1 MLISNEWLKEYVT
14 IDDSVSNLAERI
26 TRTGIEVDDLIDYTK
41 DIKNLVVGF
50 VKSKDKHPDADKL
63 NVCQVDIG
71 EDEPVQ
77 IVCGA
82 PNVDAGQYVIV
93 AKVGGRLPGGIK
105 IKRAKLRGERSE
117 GMICSLQEIGISS
130 NYIPKSFESGIYV
143 FSESQVPGTDAL
155 QALYLDDQ
163 VMEFDL
169 TPNRADALSM
179 IGTAYEV
186 AALYNTKMTKPD
198 TTSNELELSANDE
211 LTVTIENE
219 DKVPYYSARV
229 VHDVTIEPSPIWMQ
243 ARLIKAGIRPI
254 NNVVDIS
261 NYVLLEYGQPLH
273 MFDQDAIG
281 SQQIVVR
288 QANEGEKMT
297 TLDDT
302 ERELLTSDIV
312 ITNGQTPIALA
323 GVMGGDFS
331 EVKEQTSN
339 IVIEGAIFDPVSI
352 RHTSR
357 RLNLRSESSS
367 RFEKGIATEF
377 VDEAVDRACYLLQTY
392 ANGKVLKDRV
402 SSGELGA
409 FITPI
414 DITADKIN
422 RTIGFDLSQN
432 DIVTIFN
439 QLGFDTE
446 INDDVIT
453 VLVPSRRKDITIKED
468 LIEEVARIYGYD
480 DIPSTLPVFDKVTSG
495 QLTDRQYKTR
505 MVKEVLEGAG
515 LDQAITYSLVSKE
528 DATAFSMQQRQTIDL
543 LMPMSEAHASLR
555 QSLLPHLIE
564 AASYNVARKNKDVKL
579 FEIGNVFFANGEG
592 ELPDQVEYLS
602 GILTGDYVVNQ
613 WQGKKETV
621 DFYLAK
627 GVVDRVS
634 EKLNLEFSYRRA
646 DIDGLHPGR
655 TAEILLENKVV
666 GFIGELH
673 PTLAADNDLKRTYVF
688 ELNFDALMSVSV
700 GYINYQPIPRFP
712 GMSRDI
718 ALEVDQNIP
727 AADLLSTIHAHGG
740 NILKDTLVFDVYQ
753 GEHLEKGKKSIAIRL
768 NYLDTEETL
777 TDERVSK
784 VQAEIE
790 AALIEQG
797 EVVEIGRAH
806 V

>member
-14 IDDSVSNLAERI
+14 NDDSVSNLAERI

-50 VKSKDKHPDADKL
+50 VKSKEKHPDADKL

-186 AALYNTKMTKPD
+186 AALYNTKMTKPE

-331 EVKEQTSN
+331 EVKEHTSN
-339 IVIEGAIFDPVSI
+339 TVIEGAIFDSVSI

-453 VLVPSRRKDITIKED
+453 VQVPSRRKDITIKED

-480 DIPSTLPVFDKVTSG
+480 DIPSTLPVFEKVTSG

-528 DATAFSMQQRQTIDL
+528 DATAFAMQQRQTIDL

-688 ELNFDALMSVSV
+688 ELNFDALMAVSV

-797 EVVEIGRAH
+797 AVIR
-806 V
+806 

>member
-14 IDDSVSNLAERI
+14 FDDSVSNLAERI

-50 VKSKDKHPDADKL
+50 VKSKEKHPDADKL

-143 FSESQVPGTDAL
+143 FSEAQVPGTDAL

-186 AALYNTKMTKPD
+186 AALYNTKMTKPE
-198 TTSNELELSANDE
+198 TTSNELDLSANDE

-613 WQGKKETV
+613 WQDKKETV

-673 PTLAADNDLKRTYVF
+673 PILAADNDLKRTYVF
-688 ELNFDALMSVSV
+688 ELNFDALMAVSV

-797 EVVEIGRAH
+797 AVIR
-806 V
+806 

>member
-14 IDDSVSNLAERI
+14 IDDSVSDLAERI

-50 VKSKDKHPDADKL
+50 VKSKEKHPDADKL

-186 AALYNTKMTKPD
+186 AALYNTKMTKPE

-273 MFDQDAIG
+273 MFDQDAID

-688 ELNFDALMSVSV
+688 ELNFDALMAVSV

-797 EVVEIGRAH
+797 AVIR
-806 V
+806 

>member
-50 VKSKDKHPDADKL
+50 VKSKEKHPDADKL

-186 AALYNTKMTKPD
+186 AALYNTKMTKPE

-219 DKVPYYSARV
+219 DKVPYYSARI

-331 EVKEQTSN
+331 EVKEHTSN
-339 IVIEGAIFDPVSI
+339 IVIEGAIFDSVSI

-453 VLVPSRRKDITIKED
+453 VQVPSRRKDITIKED

-480 DIPSTLPVFDKVTSG
+480 DIPSTLPVFEKVTSG

-528 DATAFSMQQRQTIDL
+528 DATAFAMQQRQTIDL

-797 EVVEIGRAH
+797 AVIR
-806 V
+806 

>member
-50 VKSKDKHPDADKL
+50 VKSKEKHPDADKL

-186 AALYNTKMTKPD
+186 AALYNTKMTKPE

-331 EVKEQTSN
+331 EVKEHTSN

-402 SSGELGA
+402 SSGELSA

-453 VLVPSRRKDITIKED
+453 VQVPSRRKDITIKED

-480 DIPSTLPVFDKVTSG
+480 DIPSTLPVFEKVTSG
-495 QLTDRQYKTR
+495 QLIDRQYKTR

-528 DATAFSMQQRQTIDL
+528 DASAFAMQQRQTIDL

-688 ELNFDALMSVSV
+688 ELNFDALMAVSV

-718 ALEVDQNIP
+718 ALEVNQNIP

-797 EVVEIGRAH
+797 AVIR
-806 V
+806 

>member
-50 VKSKDKHPDADKL
+50 VKSKEKHPDADKL

-186 AALYNTKMTKPD
+186 AALYNTKMTKPE

-331 EVKEQTSN
+331 EVKEHTSN

-453 VLVPSRRKDITIKED
+453 VQVPSRRKDITIKED

-480 DIPSTLPVFDKVTSG
+480 DIPSTLPVFEKVTSG

-688 ELNFDALMSVSV
+688 ELNFDALMAVSV

-797 EVVEIGRAH
+797 AVIR
-806 V
+806 

>member
-14 IDDSVSNLAERI
+14 IDDSVSDLAERI

-50 VKSKDKHPDADKL
+50 VKSKEKHPDADKL

-186 AALYNTKMTKPD
+186 AALYNTKMTKLE

-688 ELNFDALMSVSV
+688 ELNFDALMAVSV

-797 EVVEIGRAH
+797 AVIR
-806 V
+806 

>member
-50 VKSKDKHPDADKL
+50 VKSKEKHPDADKL

-186 AALYNTKMTKPD
+186 AALYNTKMTKPE

-331 EVKEQTSN
+331 EVKEHTSN
-339 IVIEGAIFDPVSI
+339 IVIEGAIFDSVSI

-453 VLVPSRRKDITIKED
+453 VQVPSRRKDITIKED

-480 DIPSTLPVFDKVTSG
+480 DIPSTLPVFEKVTSG

-528 DATAFSMQQRQTIDL
+528 DATAFAMQQRQTIDL

-621 DFYLAK
+621 DFYLVK
-627 GVVDRVS
+627 GVVDRVA

-688 ELNFDALMSVSV
+688 ELNFDALMAVLV

-718 ALEVDQNIP
+718 ALEVNQNIP

-790 AALIEQG
+790 AALIKQG
-797 EVVEIGRAH
+797 AVIR
-806 V
+806 

>member
-1 MLISNEWLKEYVT
+1 MLVSNEWLKEYVT

-50 VKSKDKHPDADKL
+50 VKSKEKHPDADKL

-143 FSESQVPGTDAL
+143 FSEAQVPGTDAL

-186 AALYNTKMTKPD
+186 AALYNTKMTKPE
-198 TTSNELELSANDE
+198 TTSNELDLSANDE

-673 PTLAADNDLKRTYVF
+673 PILAADNDLKRTYVF
-688 ELNFDALMSVSV
+688 ELNFDALMAVSV

-797 EVVEIGRAH
+797 AVIR
-806 V
+806 

>member
-50 VKSKDKHPDADKL
+50 VKSKEKHPDADKL

-130 NYIPKSFESGIYV
+130 NYIPKSFESGIFV

-186 AALYNTKMTKPD
+186 AALYNTKMTKPE

-243 ARLIKAGIRPI
+243 VRLIKAGIRPI

-331 EVKEQTSN
+331 EVKEHTSN

-453 VLVPSRRKDITIKED
+453 VQVPSRRKDITIKED

-480 DIPSTLPVFDKVTSG
+480 DIPSTLPVFEKVTSG

-528 DATAFSMQQRQTIDL
+528 DATAFAMQQRQTIDL

-646 DIDGLHPGR
+646 DIDGLYPGR
-655 TAEILLENKVV
+655 TAEILLENKVI

-688 ELNFDALMSVSV
+688 ELNFDALMAVSV

-797 EVVEIGRAH
+797 AVIR
-806 V
+806 

>member
-14 IDDSVSNLAERI
+14 IDDSVSDLAERI

-50 VKSKDKHPDADKL
+50 VKSKEKHPDADKL

-186 AALYNTKMTKPD
+186 AALYNTKMTKPE

-688 ELNFDALMSVSV
+688 ELNFDALMAVSV
-700 GYINYQPIPRFP
+700 GYINYHPIPRFP

-797 EVVEIGRAH
+797 AVIR
-806 V
+806 

>member
-50 VKSKDKHPDADKL
+50 VKSKEKHPDADKL

-186 AALYNTKMTKPD
+186 AALYNTKMTKPE

-331 EVKEQTSN
+331 EVKEHTSN
-339 IVIEGAIFDPVSI
+339 IVVEGAIFDSVSI

-422 RTIGFDLSQN
+422 RTIGFELSQD

-453 VLVPSRRKDITIKED
+453 VQVPSRRKDITIKED

-480 DIPSTLPVFDKVTSG
+480 DIPSTLPVFEKVTSG

-528 DATAFSMQQRQTIDL
+528 DATEFAMQQRQTIDL

-627 GVVDRVS
+627 GVVDLVS

-688 ELNFDALMSVSV
+688 ELNFDALMAVSV

-797 EVVEIGRAH
+797 AVIR
-806 V
+806 

>member
-50 VKSKDKHPDADKL
+50 VKSKEKHPDADKL

-143 FSESQVPGTDAL
+143 FSEAQVPGTDAL

-186 AALYNTKMTKPD
+186 AALYNTKMTKPE

-352 RHTSR
+352 RYTSR

-673 PTLAADNDLKRTYVF
+673 PILAADNDLKRTYVF
-688 ELNFDALMSVSV
+688 ELNFDALMAVSV

-797 EVVEIGRAH
+797 AVIR
-806 V
+806 

>member
-50 VKSKDKHPDADKL
+50 VKSKEKHPDADKL

-186 AALYNTKMTKPD
+186 AALYNTKMTKPE

-211 LTVTIENE
+211 LTVTFENE

-331 EVKEQTSN
+331 EVKEHTSN
-339 IVIEGAIFDPVSI
+339 IVIEGAIFDSVSI

-453 VLVPSRRKDITIKED
+453 VQVPSRRKDITIKED

-480 DIPSTLPVFDKVTSG
+480 DIPSTLPVFEKVTSG

-528 DATAFSMQQRQTIDL
+528 DATAFAMQQRQTIDL

-627 GVVDRVS
+627 GVVDRVA

-688 ELNFDALMSVSV
+688 ELNFDALMAVSV

-718 ALEVDQNIP
+718 ALEVNQNIP

-790 AALIEQG
+790 AALIKQG
-797 EVVEIGRAH
+797 AVIR
-806 V
+806 

>member
-50 VKSKDKHPDADKL
+50 VKSKEKHPDADKL

-186 AALYNTKMTKPD
+186 AALYNTKMTKPE

-331 EVKEQTSN
+331 EVKEHTSN
-339 IVIEGAIFDPVSI
+339 IVIEGAIFDSVSI

-453 VLVPSRRKDITIKED
+453 VQVPSRRKDITIKED

-480 DIPSTLPVFDKVTSG
+480 DIPSTLPVFEKVTSG

-528 DATAFSMQQRQTIDL
+528 DANAFAMQQRQTIDL

-627 GVVDRVS
+627 GVVDRVA

-688 ELNFDALMSVSV
+688 ELNFDALMAVSV

-718 ALEVDQNIP
+718 ALEVNQNIP

-790 AALIEQG
+790 AALIKQG
-797 EVVEIGRAH
+797 AVIR
-806 V
+806 

>member
-50 VKSKDKHPDADKL
+50 VKSKEKHPDADKL

-130 NYIPKSFESGIYV
+130 NYVPKTFESGIYV
-143 FSESQVPGTDAL
+143 FSEAQVPGTDAL

-198 TTSNELELSANDE
+198 TTSNELELSANNE

-243 ARLIKAGIRPI
+243 SRLIKAGIRPI

-297 TLDDT
+297 TLDGT

-453 VLVPSRRKDITIKED
+453 VQVPSRRKDITIKED

-480 DIPSTLPVFDKVTSG
+480 DIPSTLPVFEKVTSG

-655 TAEILLENKVV
+655 TAEILLENKIV

-797 EVVEIGRAH
+797 AVIR
-806 V
+806 

>member
-50 VKSKDKHPDADKL
+50 VKSKEKHPDADKL

-143 FSESQVPGTDAL
+143 FSEAQVPGTDAL

-186 AALYNTKMTKPD
+186 AALYNTKMTKPE
-198 TTSNELELSANDE
+198 TTSNELDLSANDE

-505 MVKEVLEGAG
+505 MVKEMLEGAG

-613 WQGKKETV
+613 WQDKKETV

-673 PTLAADNDLKRTYVF
+673 PILAADNDLKRTYVF
-688 ELNFDALMSVSV
+688 ELNFDALMAVSV

-797 EVVEIGRAH
+797 AVIR
-806 V
+806 

>member
-50 VKSKDKHPDADKL
+50 VKSKEKHPDADKL

-82 PNVDAGQYVIV
+82 PNVDAGKYVIV

-130 NYIPKSFESGIYV
+130 NYVPKTFESGIYV
-143 FSESQVPGTDAL
+143 FSEAQVPGTDAL

-198 TTSNELELSANDE
+198 TTSNELELSANNE

-297 TLDDT
+297 TLDGT

-453 VLVPSRRKDITIKED
+453 VQVPSRRKDITIKED

-480 DIPSTLPVFDKVTSG
+480 DIPSTLPVFEKVTSG

-655 TAEILLENKVV
+655 TAEILLENKIV

-797 EVVEIGRAH
+797 AVIR
-806 V
+806 

>member
-14 IDDSVSNLAERI
+14 IDDSVSDLAERI

-50 VKSKDKHPDADKL
+50 VKSKEKHPDADKL

-93 AKVGGRLPGGIK
+93 AKVGGRLLGGIK

-186 AALYNTKMTKPD
+186 AALYNTKMTKPE

-688 ELNFDALMSVSV
+688 ELNFDALMAVSV

-797 EVVEIGRAH
+797 AVIR
-806 V
+806 

>member
-50 VKSKDKHPDADKL
+50 VKSKEKHPDVDKL

-143 FSESQVPGTDAL
+143 FSEAQVPGTDAL

-186 AALYNTKMTKPD
+186 AALYNTKMTKPE
-198 TTSNELELSANDE
+198 TTSNELDLSANDE

-673 PTLAADNDLKRTYVF
+673 PILAADNDLKRTYVF
-688 ELNFDALMSVSV
+688 ELNFDALMAVSV

-797 EVVEIGRAH
+797 AVIR
-806 V
+806 

>member
-50 VKSKDKHPDADKL
+50 VKSKEKHPDADKL

-130 NYIPKSFESGIYV
+130 NYIPKSFESGIFV

-186 AALYNTKMTKPD
+186 AALYNTKMTKPE

-243 ARLIKAGIRPI
+243 VRLIKAGIRPI

-331 EVKEQTSN
+331 EVKEHTSN

-453 VLVPSRRKDITIKED
+453 VQVPSRRKDITIKED

-480 DIPSTLPVFDKVTSG
+480 DIPSTLPVFEKVTSG

-528 DATAFSMQQRQTIDL
+528 DATAFAMQQRQTIDL

-655 TAEILLENKVV
+655 TAEILLENKVI

-688 ELNFDALMSVSV
+688 ELNFDALMAVSV

-718 ALEVDQNIP
+718 ALEVDQNIQ

-797 EVVEIGRAH
+797 AVIR
-806 V
+806 

>member
-50 VKSKDKHPDADKL
+50 VKSKEKHPDADKL

-143 FSESQVPGTDAL
+143 FSEAQVPGTDAL

-186 AALYNTKMTKPD
+186 AALYNTKMTKPE
-198 TTSNELELSANDE
+198 TTSNELDLSANDE

-339 IVIEGAIFDPVSI
+339 IVIKGAIFDPVSI

-666 GFIGELH
+666 GFFGELH
-673 PTLAADNDLKRTYVF
+673 PILAADNDLKRTYVF
-688 ELNFDALMSVSV
+688 ELNFDALMAVSV

-797 EVVEIGRAH
+797 AVIR
-806 V
+806 

>member
-688 ELNFDALMSVSV
+688 ELNFNALMSVSV

-797 EVVEIGRAH
+797 AVIR
-806 V
+806 

>member
-14 IDDSVSNLAERI
+14 IDDSVSDLAERI

-50 VKSKDKHPDADKL
+50 VKSKEKHPDADKL

-186 AALYNTKMTKPD
+186 AALYNTKMTKPE

-688 ELNFDALMSVSV
+688 KLNFDALMAVSV

-797 EVVEIGRAH
+797 AVIR
-806 V
+806 

>member
-50 VKSKDKHPDADKL
+50 VKSKEKHPDADKL

-143 FSESQVPGTDAL
+143 FSEAQVPGTDAL

-198 TTSNELELSANDE
+198 TTSNELELSANNE

-297 TLDDT
+297 TLDGT

-422 RTIGFDLSQN
+422 RTIGFDLSKN

-453 VLVPSRRKDITIKED
+453 VQVPSRRKDITIKED

-480 DIPSTLPVFDKVTSG
+480 DIPSTLPVFEKVTSG

-627 GVVDRVS
+627 GIVDRVS

-688 ELNFDALMSVSV
+688 ELNFDALMAVSV

-790 AALIEQG
+790 AALIEHG
-797 EVVEIGRAH
+797 AVIR
-806 V
+806 

>member
-50 VKSKDKHPDADKL
+50 VKSKEKHPDADKL

-143 FSESQVPGTDAL
+143 FSEAQVPGTDAL

-198 TTSNELELSANDE
+198 TTSNELELSANNE

-297 TLDDT
+297 TLDGT

-453 VLVPSRRKDITIKED
+453 VQVPSRRKDITIKED

-480 DIPSTLPVFDKVTSG
+480 DIPSTLPVFEKVTSG

-627 GVVDRVS
+627 GIVDRVS

-688 ELNFDALMSVSV
+688 ELNFDALMAVSV

-740 NILKDTLVFDVYQ
+740 NIIKHTLVFDVYQ

-790 AALIEQG
+790 AALIEHG
-797 EVVEIGRAH
+797 AVIR
-806 V
+806 

>member
-50 VKSKDKHPDADKL
+50 VKSKEKHPDADKL

-117 GMICSLQEIGISS
+117 GMICSLQEIGIPS

-186 AALYNTKMTKPD
+186 AALYNTKMTKPE
-198 TTSNELELSANDE
+198 TTLNELELSANDE

-468 LIEEVARIYGYD
+468 LIEEVASIYGYD

-688 ELNFDALMSVSV
+688 ELNFDALMAVSV

-797 EVVEIGRAH
+797 AVIR
-806 V
+806 

>member
-50 VKSKDKHPDADKL
+50 VKSKEKHPDADKL

-143 FSESQVPGTDAL
+143 FSEAQVPGTDAL

-453 VLVPSRRKDITIKED
+453 VLVPSRRKDIIIKED

-688 ELNFDALMSVSV
+688 ELNFDALMAVSV

-797 EVVEIGRAH
+797 AVIR
-806 V
+806 

>member
-50 VKSKDKHPDADKL
+50 VKSKEKHPDADKL

-155 QALYLDDQ
+155 QALYLNDQ

-186 AALYNTKMTKPD
+186 AALYNTKMTKPE

-331 EVKEQTSN
+331 EVKEHTSN
-339 IVIEGAIFDPVSI
+339 IVIEGAIFDSVSI

-402 SSGELGA
+402 SSGELGV

-453 VLVPSRRKDITIKED
+453 VQVPSRRKDITIKED

-480 DIPSTLPVFDKVTSG
+480 DIPSTLPVFEKVTSG

-528 DATAFSMQQRQTIDL
+528 DATAFAMQQRQTIDL

-673 PTLAADNDLKRTYVF
+673 PTLAAENDLKRTYVF
-688 ELNFDALMSVSV
+688 ELNFDALMAVSV

-797 EVVEIGRAH
+797 AVIR
-806 V
+806 

>member
-50 VKSKDKHPDADKL
+50 VKSKEKHPDADKL

-186 AALYNTKMTKPD
+186 AALYNTKMTKPE

-453 VLVPSRRKDITIKED
+453 VQVPSRRKDITIKED

-480 DIPSTLPVFDKVTSG
+480 DIPSTLPVFEKVTSG

-528 DATAFSMQQRQTIDL
+528 DATAFAMQQRQTIDL

-688 ELNFDALMSVSV
+688 ELNFDALMAVSV

-784 VQAEIE
+784 VHAEIE

-797 EVVEIGRAH
+797 AVIR
-806 V
+806 

>member
-50 VKSKDKHPDADKL
+50 VKSKEKHPDADKL

-186 AALYNTKMTKPD
+186 AALYNTKMTKPE

-331 EVKEQTSN
+331 EVKEHTSN
-339 IVIEGAIFDPVSI
+339 IVIEGAIFDSVSI

-453 VLVPSRRKDITIKED
+453 VQVPSRRKDITIKED
-468 LIEEVARIYGYD
+468 LIEEVARIYRYD
-480 DIPSTLPVFDKVTSG
+480 DIPSTLPVFEKVTSG

-528 DATAFSMQQRQTIDL
+528 DATAFAMQQRQTIDL

-627 GVVDRVS
+627 GVVDRVA

-688 ELNFDALMSVSV
+688 ELNFDALMAVSV

-718 ALEVDQNIP
+718 ALEVNQNIP

-790 AALIEQG
+790 AALIKQG
-797 EVVEIGRAH
+797 AVIR
-806 V
+806 

>member
-50 VKSKDKHPDADKL
+50 VKSKEKHPDADKL

-186 AALYNTKMTKPD
+186 AALYNTKMTKPE

-377 VDEAVDRACYLLQTY
+377 VDEAVDRVCYLLQTY

-453 VLVPSRRKDITIKED
+453 VQVPSRRKDITIKED

-480 DIPSTLPVFDKVTSG
+480 DIPSTLPVFEKVTSG

-528 DATAFSMQQRQTIDL
+528 DATAFAMQQRQTIDL

-688 ELNFDALMSVSV
+688 ELNFDALMAVSV

-797 EVVEIGRAH
+797 AVIR
-806 V
+806 

>member
-50 VKSKDKHPDADKL
+50 VKSKEKHPDADKL

-186 AALYNTKMTKPD
+186 AALYNTKMTKPE

-331 EVKEQTSN
+331 EVKEHTSN
-339 IVIEGAIFDPVSI
+339 IVIEGAIFDSVSI

-453 VLVPSRRKDITIKED
+453 VQVPSRRKDITIKED

-480 DIPSTLPVFDKVTSG
+480 DIPSTLPVFEKVTSG

-528 DATAFSMQQRQTIDL
+528 DATAFAMQQRQTIDL

-627 GVVDRVS
+627 GVVDRVA

-688 ELNFDALMSVSV
+688 ELNFDALMAVSV

-718 ALEVDQNIP
+718 ALEVNQNIP

-784 VQAEIE
+784 AQAEIE
-790 AALIEQG
+790 AALIKQG
-797 EVVEIGRAH
+797 AVIR
-806 V
+806 

>member
-50 VKSKDKHPDADKL
+50 VKSKEKHPDADKL

-143 FSESQVPGTDAL
+143 FSEAQVPGTDAL

-186 AALYNTKMTKPD
+186 AALYNTKMTKPE
-198 TTSNELELSANDE
+198 TTSNELDLSANDE

-515 LDQAITYSLVSKE
+515 LDQAITYSFVSKE

-555 QSLLPHLIE
+555 QSLLSHLIE

-613 WQGKKETV
+613 WQDKKETV

-673 PTLAADNDLKRTYVF
+673 PILAADNDLKRTYVF
-688 ELNFDALMSVSV
+688 ELNFDALMAVSV

-797 EVVEIGRAH
+797 AVIR
-806 V
+806 

>member
-14 IDDSVSNLAERI
+14 IDDSVSDLAERI

-50 VKSKDKHPDADKL
+50 VKSKEKHPDADKL

-186 AALYNTKMTKPD
+186 AALYNTKMTKPE

-688 ELNFDALMSVSV
+688 ELNFDALIAVSV

-797 EVVEIGRAH
+797 AVIR
-806 V
+806 